1 MCRRVTGDTREAD
14 CPTFRCTYSSRG
26 VTQSAAPT
34 NLMRGLADWPT
45 MGAMSLAAQIIDQ
58 QVAGIVERESDTF
71 THELRLGTDEH
82 RRRSVAFLF
91 LVAKTAFDLTDEQTI
106 DGIVD
111 GGNDFGIDALYFE
124 PPADGELRITL
135 IQGKYRRD
143 LSGDSAFPENDIVRM
158 IDAIGTLFDP
168 ARPVQLNRR
177 LNARIEEI
185 RSFVK
190 DGAIPRVKAVGANN
204 GACWTAQADRRIG
217 NAAREFGEQV
227 EWRHIGAGELLA
239 LLQAR
244 RPIDADLKLTGAAT
258 VESFDFRRVL
268 TGRMSVAELAR
279 LTDQYENRLFE
290 RNIRRYLGLAGN
302 RVNEAVAETL
312 RASDL
317 RSNFYFYNNGIT
329 ITCSQ
334 FRHNALQK
342 ENLNV
347 QVHDLQIVN
356 GGQTAR
362 TVQHV
367 AKDIGP
373 QIGDAEVLVRLYEL
387 EQNDAELVEAITFA
401 TNSQNPVDLRDL
413 KANDARQKALGRSIS
428 ELGYT
433 YRAKRE
439 DRPLSSDE
447 FTSAVIAEAVLAVW
461 RHRPHQARFRSREHF
476 GALYGTIFTRELN
489 GAQAVI
495 AALLHRQAENR
506 RKRPPEDAPDFL
518 AYGSRFMAMLMGR
531 YLLDEMSTSL
541 ERLDHRNFG
550 DARELVHQKSDEYLT
565 RAETQIG
572 NELEPLFRGKKR
584 TLQRLSATFR
594 RADLVETLLE
604 AVQA

>member
-1 MCRRVTGDTREAD
+1 
-14 CPTFRCTYSSRG
+14 
-26 VTQSAAPT
+26 
-34 NLMRGLADWPT
+34 
-45 MGAMSLAAQIIDQ
+45 MSLAAQIIDQ
-58 QVAGIVERESDTF
+58 RVSGIVEEQSETF
-71 THELRLGTDEH
+71 DNELRLRTDEG
-82 RRRSVAFLF
+82 RRRSIAFLF
-91 LVAKTAFDLTDEQTI
+91 LVAKAAFDLTDEQTI

-111 GGNDFGIDALYFE
+111 GGNDFGIDALYFQ
-124 PPADGELRITL
+124 PPADGELQITL

-143 LSGDSAFPENDIVRM
+143 LGGDSAFPENDIARM

-168 ARPVQLNRR
+168 ARRVQLNRR
-177 LNARIEEI
+177 LNERIEEI

-190 DGAIPRVKAVGANN
+190 DGAIPRVTAVGANN
-204 GACWTAQADRRIG
+204 GARWTVQAEQRIAH
-217 NAAREFGEQV
+217 AAREFGEQV
-227 EWRHIGAGELLA
+227 EWRHIGAEELLA
-239 LLQAR
+239 LLQVR
-244 RPIDADLKLTGAAT
+244 KPIDADLKLTGAAT

-302 RVNEAVAETL
+302 RVNEAVGQTL
-312 RASDL
+312 RASDQ

-342 ENLNV
+342 EDLSV
-347 QVHDLQIVN
+347 QVSDLQIVN

-439 DRPLSSDE
+439 DRPLSSNE

-476 GALYGTIFTRELN
+476 GALYGTIFTSDLN

-518 AYGSRFMAMLMGR
+518 AYGSRFIAMLMGC
-531 YLLDEMSTSL
+531 YLLDEMGSSL
-541 ERLDHRNFG
+541 ERLDHRNFRA
-550 DARELVHQKSDEYLT
+550 ARELAQQKSDEYLA
-565 RAETQIG
+565 RAEAQIG
-572 NELEPLFRGKKR
+572 NELDPLFRGKER

>member
-1 MCRRVTGDTREAD
+1 
-14 CPTFRCTYSSRG
+14 
-26 VTQSAAPT
+26 
-34 NLMRGLADWPT
+34 
-45 MGAMSLAAQIIDQ
+45 MSLAAQIIDQ
-58 QVAGIVERESDTF
+58 RVSGIVEEQSETF
-71 THELRLGTDEH
+71 DNELRLGTDEH
-82 RRRSVAFLF
+82 RPRSIAFLF
-91 LVAKTAFDLTDEQTI
+91 LVAKAAFDLTDEQTI

-124 PPADGELRITL
+124 PPADGGLHITL

-143 LSGDSAFPENDIVRM
+143 LGGDSAFPENDIARM
-158 IDAIGTLFDP
+158 IDAVGTLFDP

-177 LNARIEEI
+177 LNERIEEI

-190 DGAIPRVKAVGANN
+190 DGAIPRVTAVGANN
-204 GACWTAQADRRIG
+204 GARWTVQAEQRIAH
-217 NAAREFGEQV
+217 AAREFGEQV
-227 EWRHIGAGELLA
+227 EWRHIGAEELLA

-244 RPIDADLKLTGAAT
+244 KPIDADLKLIGAAT

-279 LTDQYENRLFE
+279 LTDRYDNRLFE

-302 RVNEAVAETL
+302 RVNEAVAQTL
-312 RASDL
+312 RASDQ

-342 ENLNV
+342 EDLSV
-347 QVHDLQIVN
+347 QVSDLQIVN

-387 EQNDAELVEAITFA
+387 EQNDPELVEAITFA

-439 DRPLSSDE
+439 DRPLSSNE

-476 GALYGTIFTRELN
+476 GALYGTIFTSDLN
-489 GAQAVI
+489 GAQAII
-495 AALLHRQAENR
+495 AALLHRHAENH

-518 AYGSRFMAMLMGR
+518 AYGSRFIAMLMGR
-531 YLLDEMSTSL
+531 CLLDEMGISL
-541 ERLDHRNFG
+541 GQLDHRNFG
-550 DARELVHQKSDEYLT
+550 DARELVQQKSHDYLAS
-565 RAETQIG
+565 AEAQIG
-572 NELEPLFRGKKR
+572 DALDPLFRGRER

-604 AVQA
+604 ADQA

>member
-1 MCRRVTGDTREAD
+1 
-14 CPTFRCTYSSRG
+14 
-26 VTQSAAPT
+26 
-34 NLMRGLADWPT
+34 
-45 MGAMSLAAQIIDQ
+45 MSLAAQIIDQ
-58 QVAGIVERESDTF
+58 RVSGIVEEQSETF
-71 THELRLGTDEH
+71 DNELRLRTDEG
-82 RRRSVAFLF
+82 RRRSIAFLF
-91 LVAKTAFDLTDEQTI
+91 LVAKAAFDLTDEQTI

-124 PPADGELRITL
+124 PPADGELQITL

-143 LSGDSAFPENDIVRM
+143 LGGDSAFPENDITRM

-177 LNARIEEI
+177 LNERMEEI

-190 DGAIPRVKAVGANN
+190 DGAIPRVTAVGANN
-204 GACWTAQADRRIG
+204 GARWTVQAEERIAH
-217 NAAREFGEQV
+217 AAREFGEQV
-227 EWRHIGAGELLA
+227 EWRHIGAEELLA

-244 RPIDADLKLTGAAT
+244 KPIDADLKLTGAAT

-268 TGRMSVAELAR
+268 TGRMSVAEPAR
-279 LTDQYENRLFE
+279 LTDRYDNRLFE

-302 RVNEAVAETL
+302 RVNEAVAQTL
-312 RASDL
+312 RASDQ

-342 ENLNV
+342 EDLSV
-347 QVHDLQIVN
+347 QVSDLQIVN

-387 EQNDAELVEAITFA
+387 EQNDAEPVEAITFA

-439 DRPLSSDE
+439 DRPLSSNE

-476 GALYGTIFTRELN
+476 GGLYGTIFTRDLN

-518 AYGSRFMAMLMGR
+518 AYGSRFIAMLMGC
-531 YLLDEMSTSL
+531 YLLDEMGSSL
-541 ERLDHRNFG
+541 ERLDHRNFRA
-550 DARELVHQKSDEYLT
+550 ARELEQQKSDEYLA
-565 RAETQIG
+565 RAEAQIG
-572 NELEPLFRGKKR
+572 NELDPLFRGRER